1 MAETRRM
8 LGSAELWTLKQLAL
22 AGALDAE
29 EKISCASLADAL
41 DVSTQTASRRLQQL
55 EEHGHITR
63 DIVSDGQWIAITA
76 DGERRLRTEYEA
88 YRQIFEATDSVELR
102 GTVTSGMG
110 EGSHYITLSGYM
122 RQFREKLGYE
132 PFAGTLNVDLAPE
145 SVRSQTR
152 LDSFDPVV
160 IEGWESDDR
169 TYGPAYCYPASVA
182 TGTDRY
188 EDAHIIAPERTH
200 HGDDHVEV
208 IAPEKLRAALGLED
222 GTEVTINV
230 ENQ

>member
-1 MAETRRM
+1 MVETRRL
-8 LGSAELWTLKQLAL
+8 LGSAELWTLQQLAL
-22 AGALDAE
+22 AGALGAE
-29 EKISCASLADAL
+29 EKISCASLADTL
-41 DVSTQTASRRLQQL
+41 DVSTQTASRRLQHL

-63 DIVSDGQWIAITA
+63 DIVSDGQWIGITPA
-76 DGERRLRTEYEA
+76 GERRLRTEYEA
-88 YRQIFEATDSVELR
+88 YRQIFEAADGVELR

-110 EGSHYITLSGYM
+110 EGSHYIALSGYM

-132 PFAGTLNVDLAPE
+132 PFEGTLNVDLTPE

-169 TYGPAYCYPASVA
+169 TYGPAYCYCASVSSGA
-182 TGTDRY
+182 ERY

-208 IAPEKLRAALGLED
+208 IAPEKLRTTLGLED
-222 GTEVTINV
+222 GTEVTIHV